1 MSDILCIYY
10 SRTGHTRRAM
20 EEVADALGAEVT
32 AITDDRDRNGW
43 RGYIRCGMDAMK
55 TSTRPLLP
63 FQTEKPLN
71 EYRLVIIGSPVW
83 AGRCASPVRAL
94 LKRRGLEM
102 RNVAY
107 LVTRSTSQRSEEVYD
122 QMDMYVKDAHRMA
135 VSLRPG
141 SEGYEFWRNDFV
153 QNVRRWMDEQL
164 GRAMLEKLKA
174 IEQRLTEVEQQLSD
188 PAVYG
193 DRERLTALSREQKEL
208 TPVVACYRAY
218 LRAQDT
224 AREAEEML
232 SDPELRALAQEELA
246 GARADMERLQEE
258 LKRLLLPRDPNDE
271 KNVILEIRAGI
282 GGEEGALFAADLL
295 RMYTM
300 YAERRGWTLSIV
312 NENMTELGGV
322 KEVSAE
328 IEGAGAWSRLKFEAG
343 THRVQRVPE
352 TESSGRIQTSA
363 ATVAVMPEAEEVEF
377 SIDPKDLQIDTF
389 RSSGAGGQHVNKTES
404 AIRITH
410 LPTGVVVEC
419 QDERS
424 QYKNKDRAMKIL
436 RSKLYEAEQEK
447 QNAAIAAT
455 RKSQVGTGDRS
466 GKIRTYNF
474 PQNRVTDHRLTGDS
488 KNFNIAAIMN
498 GDLDDLIDALTLNE
512 QAQRLQEGKE

>member
-1 MSDILCIYY
+1 
-10 SRTGHTRRAM
+10 
-20 EEVADALGAEVT
+20 
-32 AITDDRDRNGW
+32 
-43 RGYIRCGMDAMK
+43 
-55 TSTRPLLP
+55 
-63 FQTEKPLN
+63 
-71 EYRLVIIGSPVW
+71 
-83 AGRCASPVRAL
+83 
-94 LKRRGLEM
+94 
-102 RNVAY
+102 
-107 LVTRSTSQRSEEVYD
+107 
-122 QMDMYVKDAHRMA
+122 
-135 VSLRPG
+135 
-141 SEGYEFWRNDFV
+141 
-153 QNVRRWMDEQL
+153 
-164 GRAMLEKLKA
+164 MLEKLKT
-174 IEQRLTEVEQQLSD
+174 IEARLMEVERQLSD

-193 DRERLTALSREQKEL
+193 DREKLTALSREQKEL
-208 TPVVACYRAY
+208 TPIVTAYRAY
-218 LRAQDT
+218 ARASQT
-224 AREAEEML
+224 AEDAAAML
-232 SDPELRALAQEELA
+232 SDPELRELAQEELA
-246 GARADMERLQEE
+246 AARADMERLEDE
-258 LKRLLLPRDPNDE
+258 LKRLLLPKDPNDD